1 MATDPYKVILSISKE
16 IAKYFQRK
24 PISKTQK
31 VESLYADGSM
41 DISIEI
47 TNDNEIIP
55 VVKYWLPHIKVLE
68 PKRIEERIAEDLG
81 LYLK

>member
-1 MATDPYKVILSISKE
+1 V
-16 IAKYFQRK
+16 
-24 PISKTQK
+24 
-31 VESLYADGSM
+31 DGSM

-68 PKRIEERIAEDLG
+68 PSRISKQIEEDLL
-81 LYLK
+81 LYDKTS